1 MPYDHYLFDMPEME
15 EALDDINEEH
25 AKIIAAFY
33 LSDSNQVCLITH
45 SDNISVDKAL
55 KSEVD
60 KALKSLFD
68 KRED

>member
-33 LSDSNQVCLITH
+33 LSDSNQVCIIVERE
-45 SDNISVDKAL
+45 SEKIDNV
-55 KSEVD
+55 
-60 KALKSLFD
+60 LKSLFERD
-68 KRED
+68 GE

>member
-45 SDNISVDKAL
+45 NDNIS
-55 KSEVD
+55 VD

-68 KRED
+68 KREDT

>member
-33 LSDSNQVCLITH
+33 LSDSNQAH
-45 SDNISVDKAL
+45 NDNIS
-55 KSEVD
+55 VD

>member
-1 MPYDHYLFDMPEME
+1 ME

-45 SDNISVDKAL
+45 NDNIS
-55 KSEVD
+55 VD